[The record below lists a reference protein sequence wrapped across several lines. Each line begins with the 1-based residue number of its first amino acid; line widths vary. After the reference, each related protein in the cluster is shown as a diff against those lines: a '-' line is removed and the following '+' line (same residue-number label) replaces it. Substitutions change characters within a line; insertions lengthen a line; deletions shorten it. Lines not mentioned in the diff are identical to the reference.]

1 MNGRK
6 WRSCCEQSNS
16 FLCLSSFENSPGHV
30 KFALFF
36 LLLSLRLFPRLL
48 TLEVGIPCSLFDTKT
63 SGSHVDVF
71 LYLFLIS
78 LLFLPCLL
86 TFKVGVSGSL
96 LDTKTSGS
104 HVDVFLCFFLISL
117 LFLPCLLTFK
127 VGVSGS
133 LLDTKACS
141 SHVHVLRFF
150 LHPSGFFLSCTF
162 YRIYSFCVLFG
173 KSRHTLRMIRVQ
185 FCLCFA
191 LSFFSFLLFVLLP
204 HSKIERGHT
213 LECIAFVTLWFP
225 FLNVIFRCLEVILRI
240 ILLVLHF
247 VAL

>member
-71 LYLFLIS
+71 LYL
-78 LLFLPCLL
+78 
-86 TFKVGVSGSL
+86 
-96 LDTKTSGS
+96 
-104 HVDVFLCFFLISL
+104 FLISL